1 MSKLQILK
9 LLRKKEIISRQS
21 ASDVVEKLDAEL
33 EKCKRV
39 TRDIDEIA
47 HQKTTS
53 LEKSNCYSFQS
64 ERQLLLKLMEQKE
77 ILVNRQEFL
86 TDEKQSATWQLSKIQ
101 KKIEYLE
108 NVSKK
113 TEIKART
120 KKLDAWEEHQLKT
133 KKR

>member
-1 MSKLQILK
+1 
-9 LLRKKEIISRQS
+9 
-21 ASDVVEKLDAEL
+21 
-33 EKCKRV
+33 
-39 TRDIDEIA
+39 
-47 HQKTTS
+47 
-53 LEKSNCYSFQS
+53 
-64 ERQLLLKLMEQKE
+64 MEQKE

>member
-1 MSKLQILK
+1 MSKLKILK

-21 ASDVVEKLDAEL
+21 ASDVVVKLDAEL

-47 HQKTTS
+47 HQKAIL
-53 LEKSNCYSFQS
+53 LEKSNCYSFQI

-86 TDEKQSATWQLSKIQ
+86 TDEKQSASLQLSKIQ
-101 KKIEYLE
+101 KKVEYFE
-108 NVSKK
+108 SVVKE
-113 TEIKART
+113 TEIKDRT
-120 KKLDAWEEHQLKT
+120 KKLDCWEENQLKNN
-133 KKR
+133 KR

>member
-1 MSKLQILK
+1 
-9 LLRKKEIISRQS
+9 
-21 ASDVVEKLDAEL
+21 
-33 EKCKRV
+33 
-39 TRDIDEIA
+39 
-47 HQKTTS
+47 
-53 LEKSNCYSFQS
+53 
-64 ERQLLLKLMEQKE
+64 LLKLMEQKE